1 MIPETVTE
9 GIYDYA
15 ENVESGST
23 LSTPTSSHTGEAPF
37 ASEGLGDTV
46 IHLDKVGLFLLY
58 GVFSRKLQERKDC
71 LEPFYPVILV
81 WFSRLP
87 IISNI
92 EHRTAMILYV
102 CCLV

>member
-46 IHLDKVGLFLLY
+46 IHLDKVGL
-58 GVFSRKLQERKDC
+58 
-71 LEPFYPVILV
+71 IL
-81 WFSRLP
+81 
-87 IISNI
+87 
-92 EHRTAMILYV
+92 
-102 CCLV
+102 